1 MASMGHGRC
10 GSPATVPRVRE
21 PTWLCYE
28 TKRPIRPKEGRMG
41 RVAIPGGPRA
51 IIRGCRSSHLTS
63 TNRSSHYWVRFANC
77 GTRHRRRRAR
87 RSPTGH
93 RHSVRRP
100 AGRSSRPASTS
111 RSSPLQASLAS
122 CATRQRRRRARRSL
136 TVRQRSYTCLTGQ
149 STRLTSTNRSSHCWV
164 QFANCG
170 TRHRRR
176 RARRSLI
183 FRQHSYRRRLTG
195 EELLA
200 GGSHAAALSRLGSAQ
215 A

>member
-1 MASMGHGRC
+1 VTWPPLRTGPADLRRKIDAIRWIPRQRQSCHEKSTGQQYESNRSSRN
-10 GSPATVPRVRE
+10 GSTMV
-21 PTWLCYE
+21 TMW
-28 TKRPIRPKEGRMG
+28 IRICEGRTFAKRRQIWATGDAGHQPQSPESESPLRCAMKRKDPSG
-41 RVAIPGGPRA
+41 QKKAGWVAWLSRGPRA

-63 TNRSSHYWVRFANC
+63 TNRSSHYWVR
-77 GTRHRRRRAR
+77 
-87 RSPTGH
+87 
-93 RHSVRRP
+93 
-100 AGRSSRPASTS
+100 
-111 RSSPLQASLAS
+111 
-122 CATRQRRRRARRSL
+122 
-136 TVRQRSYTCLTGQ
+136 
-149 STRLTSTNRSSHCWV
+149 
-164 QFANCG
+164 FANCG